1 MAVLTLGETVLV
13 MLQLAVLTLLLGIYW
28 ELRKIVSRDNER
40 D

>member
-28 ELRKIVSRDNER
+28 ELRKIALRDNEK